1 MCIFNE
7 LAEVESYLNEIK
19 GHQDRVLDMFEPKN
33 EQINTLLKELVSLQ
47 TQFEELENELLELSK
62 NP

>member
-7 LAEVESYLNEIK
+7 LAEVEGYLNEIK
-19 GHQDRVLDMFEPKN
+19 DKQDRVLDMFEPKN
-33 EQINTLLKELVSLQ
+33 EQINTLLKELVLLQ